1 MTVRRDRVS
10 STIAREL
17 SAAAAEYPDDVAVY
31 FGAEQRTFSEYRR
44 DVWQAAQGLLACGV
58 EPGDRIALWMPNT
71 LEGATALLGVMV
83 AGGTAVPLN
92 TRYRDQEV
100 AEILKRARCRMII
113 VIGGFLGRSYAA
125 EAVEIADGVPVLC
138 VGADGPAGTRPWAEV
153 LAAGSAD
160 AHRQELA
167 ERIQAQLGD
176 EIAVVQYTS
185 GTTGQPKGVAL
196 RQGPMLATSAAWSD
210 IVGLGRGDVY
220 PVTYPIAHIGGYKTG
235 LLATLTGRAT
245 TVLIP
250 VITTET
256 LVEAVRAHP
265 PTVVNGPPPVL
276 RSLLTAL
283 QDGQLPASTRIRT
296 VVTGSSIVPPQLIR
310 ELARDL
316 GVADVINAFGITE
329 ASGVC
334 MMTRRGDPVELV
346 CDTVGSAI
354 PGVEVR
360 IAPAPADAAASP
372 DMAGD
377 GATTE
382 TPEGAAG
389 PARPAGATRVG
400 EIEVHGRNVM
410 VGYLEDPEATAEA
423 LHDGWLRT
431 GDIGWIGA
439 DGYARIVGRAK
450 DMVIVGGFNVFPAE
464 VEHVLVD
471 HPDVAE
477 AAVVG
482 VPDERLGEVPVAF
495 VVPAAAPPAP
505 DALVEWC
512 RDRLANF
519 KVPRRVW
526 IVDSLPRVTVGKVS
540 KPELRDRAI
549 TLVAAARVPDQ
560 DVAPRRPG
568 RSRPGG

>member
-1 MTVRRDRVS
+1 MTVCRPRVS
-10 STIAREL
+10 STIAHEL
-17 SAAAAEYPDDVAVY
+17 SAAAAEHPDDVAVC
-31 FGAEQRTFSEYRR
+31 FGAEQRTFSEYQR
-44 DVWQAAQGLLACGV
+44 DVWQAARGLLACGV
-58 EPGDRIALWMPNT
+58 EPGDRVALWMPNT

-100 AEILKRARCRMII
+100 AGILKRARCRLII
-113 VIGGFLGRSYAA
+113 AIGDFLGRSYAT
-125 EAVEIADGVPVLC
+125 EAVEIAGGVPVFC
-138 VGADGPAGTRPWAEV
+138 VGGDRTAGTRPWAQA

-167 ERIQAQLGD
+167 ERIRAQDGD

-235 LLATLTGRAT
+235 LLSTLAARAT
-245 TVLIP
+245 AVLIP
-250 VITTET
+250 VITTQT
-256 LVEAVRAHP
+256 VVDAVRAYP

-283 QDGQLPASTRIRT
+283 HDGQVPASTRIRT
-296 VVTGSSIVPPQLIR
+296 VVTGSAIVPPQLIR

-346 CDTVGSAI
+346 CGTVGSAI

-360 IAPAPADAAASP
+360 IAPAQP
-372 DMAGD
+372 D
-377 GATTE
+377 
-382 TPEGAAG
+382 
-389 PARPAGATRVG
+389 PAGAPLVG
-400 EIEVHGRNVM
+400 ELEVRGRNVM
-410 VGYLEDPEATAEA
+410 AGYLEDTEATAEA
-423 LHDGWLRT
+423 MHDGWLRT

-439 DGYARIVGRAK
+439 DGYVRIVGRAK
-450 DMVIVGGFNVFPAE
+450 DMVVVGGFNVFPAE
-464 VEHVLVD
+464 VEHVLAD

-495 VVPAAAPPAP
+495 VVAAASPPGP
-505 DALVEWC
+505 EALIQWC
-512 RDRLANF
+512 RDRLANY

-526 IVDSLPRVTVGKVS
+526 IVVSLPRVTAGKVS

-549 TLVAAARVPDQ
+549 TLLATAPADQ
-560 DVAPRRPG
+560 DAAPARPK
-568 RSRPGG
+568 

>member
-1 MTVRRDRVS
+1 MTICRARVS

-44 DVWQAAQGLLACGV
+44 DVCQAAQGLLAYGV
-58 EPGDRIALWMPNT
+58 EPGDRVALWLPNT
-71 LEGATALLGVMV
+71 LEGATALLAVMV

-100 AEILKRARCRMII
+100 AEILKRARCRLVIA
-113 VIGGFLGRSYAA
+113 IGGFLGRSYAA
-125 EAVEIADGVPVLC
+125 EALEIAGGVPVLC
-138 VGADGPAGTRPWAEV
+138 VGAEGPAGTRPWAEV

-167 ERIQAQLGD
+167 ERTQAQLGD
-176 EIAVVQYTS
+176 ELAVVQYTS
-185 GTTGQPKGVAL
+185 GTTGRPKGVTL

-235 LLATLTGRAT
+235 LLSTLAGRAA

-256 LVEAVRAHP
+256 LVEAVRAYP

-283 QDGQLPASTRIRT
+283 HDAQIPASTRIRT
-296 VVTGSSIVPPQLIR
+296 VVTGSAIVPPQLIR

-360 IAPAPADAAASP
+360 IAPAPTGAAASP
-372 DMAGD
+372 AVAGD
-377 GATTE
+377 SATAE
-382 TPEGAAG
+382 TPEGADG
-389 PARPAGATRVG
+389 PAQPAGATHVG
-400 EIEVHGRNVM
+400 EIEVRGHNVM

-423 LHDGWLRT
+423 MHHGWLRT

-439 DGYARIVGRAK
+439 DRYVRIVGRAK
-450 DMVIVGGFNVFPAE
+450 DMVVVGGFNVFPAE
-464 VEHVLVD
+464 VEHVLAD

-482 VPDERLGEVPVAF
+482 VPDGRLGEVPVAF
-495 VVPAAAPPAP
+495 VVLAATVPDAPAPAAAPPAP
-505 DALVEWC
+505 GALIEWC

-526 IVDSLPRVTVGKVS
+526 IADSLPRVTAGKVS

-549 TLVAAARVPDQ
+549 TLMR
-560 DVAPRRPG
+560 
-568 RSRPGG
+568 